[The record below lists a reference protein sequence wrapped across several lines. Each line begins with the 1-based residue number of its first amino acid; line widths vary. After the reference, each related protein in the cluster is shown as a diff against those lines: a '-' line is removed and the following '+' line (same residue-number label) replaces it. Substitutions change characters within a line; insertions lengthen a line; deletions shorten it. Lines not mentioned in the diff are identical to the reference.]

1 MVTGVIIAVVAGGLF
16 WLAYRPPRPR
26 RWWLPRPAARL
37 APAGAAVDRQHRHLR
52 AGGLI
57 GEAAFESTRA
67 RFRDLLDSGRTA
79 EVEGELRGGL
89 AFAVQVRALAEIGT
103 PQAAAVLERLLGRP
117 LTRDRVEQS
126 WYWADVAAAL
136 RALGRPTA
144 LPAVLRRADETAGL
158 PQGVLL
164 AAEAVGFPNFA
175 ALLRPPADPA
185 AVRALAR
192 AARGCRDGTADP
204 AALLR
209 AGLGDHLAA
218 VSESAPPSDD
228 PWLTAAVLEAE
239 RVSRRLE
246 HWARLLPAEVRP
258 LAERQ
263 AQRLEVSAERRA
275 GWLGGAA
282 RRLADR
288 FPLAPAGERAAAL
301 AVLGELRADVAGL
314 FPALP
319 DRRAAWWA
327 DAVRALAWS
336 RSAVVG
342 PVLAVQATAL
352 LGGHPRGAPRA
363 PVRGGRAGAARRF
376 HHDRPGG
383 APGRGGVARV
393 VGPVRPGRGADVPP
407 NRTGGS
413 GPRRAA
419 GGDRGAGPAR
429 RPGGGRGVRRGAR
442 RRGTRDPPVGRAG
455 RRGGRIDVAV
465 ARPAG
470 RGRLVRPR
478 HRAGRRGVA
487 RTAPRAPLRPARL
500 IDCGRTH
507 PRADNRYD
515 RTG

>member
-1 MVTGVIIAVVAGGLF
+1 MFTGVLLLVVAGGLF
-16 WLAYRPPRPR
+16 WLAYRRPQPR

-352 LGGHPRGAPRA
+352 LRSRRSRPHAAVLLGALRGHRCEEAERA
-363 PVRGGRAGAARRF
+363 LLAASTTT
-376 HHDRPGG
+376 DP
-383 APGRGGVARV
+383 AV
-393 VGPVRPGRGADVPP
+393 
-407 NRTGGS
+407 
-413 GPRRAA
+413 RRAA
-419 GGDRGAGPAR
+419 AESLGWWDPFDPAAVLTCLR
-429 RPGGGRGVRRGAR
+429 TGRAEADPGVRRAATGALAR
-442 RRGTRDPPVGRAG
+442 LGDRAAVEEFAG
-455 RRGGRIDVAV
+455 ALAGEEPAIRQSAALAV
-465 ARPAG
+465 AEEGLTWLWPDLQAVADSSDPDTALAAAESLE
-470 RGRLVRPR
+470 RLRE
-478 HRAGRRGVA
+478 HLFG
-487 RTAPRAPLRPARL
+487 PL
-500 IDCGRTH
+500 G
-507 PRADNRYD
+507 
-515 RTG
+515 